1 MTDSMTTWIVQ
12 QAGVTPRTFL
22 GADRSWGGAA
32 TAERFETEEQA
43 MLTECP
49 EGTTGLPMR
58 LSYHP
63 YRALTAGH

>member
-1 MTDSMTTWIVQ
+1 MTTWIVQ

-22 GADRSWGGAA
+22 TPDREWGTAA
-32 TAERFETEEQA
+32 TAERFATEEQA
-43 MLTECP
+43 MLTVCP

-63 YRALTAGH
+63 HRALSAGWG